1 MITVPIP
8 LETRRAVETLSA
20 EAETVRRALAF
31 GGNWTTPA
39 AAEIAELALK
49 RLHDQIPAL
58 RLQLK
63 RLHDQIPALRLQ
75 IRQLR
80 AKARAVRIEAEI
92 MRRAG

>member
-8 LETRRAVETLSA
+8 LETRRAVETLNA

-58 RLQLK
+58 RLQV
-63 RLHDQIPALRLQ
+63 
-75 IRQLR
+75 RQLR
-80 AKARAVRIEAEI
+80 AEARAVRREAEI
-92 MRRAG
+92 LRRAG

>member
-20 EAETVRRALAF
+20 EAETVRRALGARI
-31 GGNWTTPA
+31 GNWTTPA
-39 AAEIAELALK
+39 VVETAELALN

-58 RLQLK
+58 RLQV
-63 RLHDQIPALRLQ
+63 
-75 IRQLR
+75 RQLR
-80 AKARAVRIEAEI
+80 AKARAVRREAEI

>member
-8 LETRRAVETLSA
+8 LETRRAVETLTA

-58 RLQLK
+58 RLQ
-63 RLHDQIPALRLQ
+63 

>member
-58 RLQLK
+58 RLQ
-63 RLHDQIPALRLQ
+63 

-80 AKARAVRIEAEI
+80 AEARAVRREAEI

>member
-8 LETRRAVETLSA
+8 LETRRAVETLTA

-58 RLQLK
+58 RLQ
-63 RLHDQIPALRLQ
+63 

-80 AKARAVRIEAEI
+80 AEARAVRREAKI

>member
-8 LETRRAVETLSA
+8 LETRRAVETLTA

-58 RLQLK
+58 RLQV
-63 RLHDQIPALRLQ
+63 
-75 IRQLR
+75 RQLR
-80 AKARAVRIEAEI
+80 AEARAVRREAEI